1 MRPIAAAVAADDG
14 EAVKPGARL
23 EAAEVWVE
31 ATEDGINF
39 RLAAPGPPAMPP
51 LLPLSSASLKTLSL
65 ILSTSK

>member
-1 MRPIAAAVAADDG
+1 MRLIAAAADDG

-39 RLAAPGPPAMPP
+39 RLGVLPGPPGTSSCS
-51 LLPLSSASLKTLSL
+51 LLKILSL

>member
-1 MRPIAAAVAADDG
+1 MLLRIAPAAEATG

-31 ATEDGINF
+31 AEDGINF

>member
-1 MRPIAAAVAADDG
+1 MLLRIAPAAEATG
-14 EAVKPGARL
+14 EAVKPAARL

-31 ATEDGINF
+31 AEDGINF

-51 LLPLSSASLKTLSL
+51 LLLPLSSASLKTLSL